1 MATVRSFE
9 HAHIEQL
16 ARILGETDAG
26 LTGSEITEM
35 LCICGIPDVLGPGST
50 KWRRI
55 LEALW
60 SKRTENGCGNHVL
73 RFVQEVMKPVRHRGD
88 SEWHEATRAELN
100 EVFAFAGL
108 ELGSDAQ
115 FRGRSA
121 ATTLSEAE
129 GRAQHLRKK
138 LRDRGVQPSVL
149 RFCRAEFV
157 QKNYFHAVLEAT
169 KSIAERVRKL
179 AGLSVD
185 GHELV
190 DAAFG
195 FPKGGGVPLVP
206 HSVPTQIPEEP
217 PLVAFKALQTPNEE
231 NEHRGFVNLM
241 KGVFSAFRN
250 VTAHA
255 PKVSWPID
263 EQDALDILS
272 LASLLHHRLDWASD
286 RLHRCLIANSGSPRT
301 LRT

>member
-60 SKRTENGCGNHVL
+60 SKQTENGCGNHVL

-138 LRDRGVQPSVL
+138 LRDRGVHPSVL

-157 QKNYFHAVLEAT
+157 QKSYFHAVLEAT

-179 AGLSVD
+179 AGLSMD
-185 GHELV
+185 SHELV
-190 DAAFG
+190 EVAFG
-195 FPKGGGVPLVP
+195 VSKGGGA
-206 HSVPTQIPEEP
+206 
-217 PLVAFKALQTPNEE
+217 PLVAFNSLQDPNEE
-231 NEHRGFVNLM
+231 NEHRGLMNLM
-241 KGVFSAFRN
+241 KAAFSAFRN

-255 PKVSWPID
+255 PKVNWPIE

-272 LASLLHHRLDWASD
+272 LASLLHRRLDRAVNT
-286 RLHRCLIANSGSPRT
+286 RTGAPGSSVP
-301 LRT
+301 

>member
-1 MATVRSFE
+1 MSTVPSFQQ
-9 HAHIEQL
+9 AQIEQL
-16 ARILGETDAG
+16 ARILGETDVG
-26 LTGSEITEM
+26 LTGSEITQ
-35 LCICGIPDVLGPGST
+35 LLRLCGIRDVLGSSAT

-60 SKRTENGCGNHVL
+60 LKQSEDGCGNHVL
-73 RFVQEVMKPVRHRGD
+73 AFVQEVMKPVRSRGD

-100 EVFAFAGL
+100 EVLAFVGL
-108 ELGSDAQ
+108 ELGSDGQ
-115 FRGRSA
+115 FRGRSV

-138 LRDRGVQPSVL
+138 LRERGVHPSVL

-179 AGLSVD
+179 AGLTLD

-195 FPKGGGVPLVP
+195 FPKGGGVPLV
-206 HSVPTQIPEEP
+206 
-217 PLVAFKALQTPNEE
+217 AFNALQNPNEE
-231 NEHRGFVNLM
+231 NEHRGLVNLM
-241 KGVFSAFRN
+241 KGAFSAFRN

-272 LASLLHHRLDWASD
+272 LASLLHRRLDRAVNT
-286 RLHRCLIANSGSPRT
+286 RTGATGSSLP
-301 LRT
+301 